1 VNDVEQKLTR
11 CFAAVFPELS
21 PEQIRTASVDTVKN
35 WDSVAGITLVTTI
48 EEEFAID
55 FDPSAY
61 ERLVSYPLILDYLKS
76 LPA

>member
-1 VNDVEQKLTR
+1 M
-11 CFAAVFPELS
+11 
-21 PEQIRTASVDTVKN
+21 KN